1 MGASL
6 GGAIAINLA
15 TDVCPELVDKVV
27 LLDGQVWCCCMC
39 GCLLYIYICL
49 GWNHPYNFV
58 CGGTLKLLFFV
69 YV

>member
-1 MGASL
+1 MVLFCVVWGGGGCQVGASL

-39 GCLLYIYICL
+39 GCLLYIYMFRVES
-49 GWNHPYNFV
+49 PV
-58 CGGTLKLLFFV
+58 
-69 YV
+69 